1 MCYPFTVV
9 NTVDT
14 FVANWVEKEGSLRYQ
29 QGLEH
34 DESQGLF
41 VDGDDGG
48 GEDREDGGDSD
59 SELSGFYLKHFQFL
73 QFSGI
78 FYNLK
83 YLKVI
88 FDFNIVEWFPVQGLE
103 LLS

>member
-1 MCYPFTVV
+1 MFYPFTVV

-14 FVANWVEKEGSLRYQ
+14 FVANWVEKEGSLWYQ

-34 DESQGLF
+34 GENQGLF
-41 VDGDDGG
+41 VDGDDGGGEDGEDGG

-59 SELSGFYLKHFQFL
+59 SELSGSYLKHFQFL
-73 QFSGI
+73 QFGGI

-83 YLKVI
+83 YLKSDI
-88 FDFNIVEWFPVQGLE
+88 FDDFNIAE
-103 LLS
+103 